1 MTTDLF
7 PADQWERLSAA
18 EAGWSAAKLE
28 RVRDWLA
35 TSGEGA
41 YRLAIVHRGRL
52 VFEWYQSLE
61 AEVHRPIASAAKS
74 IYSNVL
80 GIAVAEGV
88 LPSVDAPV
96 VDYFPEMMDVPQG
109 RGPKEGRYAFAKDEA
124 ITFRQLIS
132 NTSGYMKP
140 DEEPGRV
147 FHYQTYG
154 MNILTHAVA
163 KAYGL
168 YDVADPEGGP
178 GFARLVADKL
188 AAPIGADWSYT
199 ATNFSLQEG
208 ANLPVF
214 GYYCQIHTQP
224 LDWLRLGWLWCNGGR
239 WGDKQ
244 VIPTDW
250 LAESTA
256 VEGAILAHC
265 PEDEW
270 QYGCG
275 FWTNS
280 HGKLWPGLPRSGF
293 TASGAG
299 GHYLTVFPEQEL
311 VVAQNP
317 GLYIK
322 DESGSTAGANQIL
335 LTLLLDAAAG

>member
-7 PADQWERLSAA
+7 PAGQWERVEAF

-28 RVRDWLA
+28 RVRDWLQ
-35 TSGEGA
+35 SQGA
-41 YRLAIVHRGRL
+41 GPHRLAVVHKGRL
-52 VFEWYQSLE
+52 VLEWYEGLE
-61 AEVHRPIASAAKS
+61 GAQHRPIASAAKS

-80 GIAVAEGV
+80 GIAVEEGV
-88 LPSVDAPV
+88 IASVDAPV
-96 VDYFPEMMDVPQG
+96 VEYYPEMMDVPPG
-109 RGPKEGRYAFAKDEA
+109 RGPKEGRHAFDKDRA

-140 DEEPGRV
+140 GEEPGRV

-163 KAYGL
+163 QAYGL
-168 YDVADPEGGP
+168 YEVADPEGSP

-188 AAPIGADWSYT
+188 AAPIGAGWSYT
-199 ATNFSLQEG
+199 LSNFSLQE
-208 ANLPVF
+208 AAKLPVF

-224 LDWLRLGWLWCNGGR
+224 LDWLRLGWLWCKGGR
-239 WGDKQ
+239 WGDQQ
-244 VIPTDW
+244 VIPAAW
-250 LAESTA
+250 LAQSTA

-265 PEDEW
+265 AGEEW

-280 HGKLWPGLPRSGF
+280 HGKLWPGLPRTGF

-299 GHYLTVFPEQEL
+299 GHYLSVFPEQEL
-311 VVAQNP
+311 VIAQNP
-317 GLYIK
+317 GPYIQ
-322 DESGSTAGANQIL
+322 DDSGSAARGNPAL
-335 LTLLLDAAAG
+335 LTLLLEAASG